1 MRIQNIA
8 NRIEEL
14 DGACDIRKHRRNDG
28 RYVVKLTGKIGH
40 FDIEAIDI
48 NSPSRLSMMAD
59 AAYISVKREDE
70 EPSVTVNPW
79 KIHRTINAMAH
90 AVTKKGVM

>member
-1 MRIQNIA
+1 MRIRNIA

-14 DGACDIRKHRRNDG
+14 NGTCDIKKHRRNDG
-28 RYVVKLTGKIGH
+28 RYVVKLTGKVGS

-48 NSPSRLSMMAD
+48 NSPSALSTVAD

-70 EPSVTVNPW
+70 EPSATVNPW

-90 AVTKKGVM
+90 AVTKKAT